1 MANTVMIASAVC
13 SAKCLTVPFSEV
25 LMGLPAL
32 FFDQGLEL
40 CGQQGQ
46 VGCQQLLQVDESQ
59 VAEAGDT
66 ASSQVSIS
74 SFSAK

>member
-1 MANTVMIASAVC
+1 MANTVMMASAVC

-32 FFDQGLEL
+32 FFDQGLKL
-40 CGQQGQ
+40 CGQKGQ
-46 VGCQQLLQVDESQ
+46 VGRQQLLQVDESQ

-66 ASSQVSIS
+66 ASLQVSVS
-74 SFSAK
+74 NFSAK